1 MSPQAGFILQEEIR
15 PRLISAIPNSVSFIA
30 PEDAEELVQDG
41 VAMAAKMIHNAENNG
56 KKVVRSPSSIRGN
69 QGNRGK
75 EVTAGNIAYYTI
87 QKLKCGRRSTGFS
100 VADTMATGT
109 QINGRTRLTSL
120 DDVASGDEHNGE
132 EVFEFHDVLASG
144 EEDPGIKAARKMDW
158 DSFMGGLSERD
169 KAIIHC
175 IVEGEPLATLA
186 RKRHLNN
193 STIMYHKERLGK
205 AIAEYM
211 GCEILVDIQRRPG
224 WKNNINCTR
233 ERLACREERR
243 RL

>member
-1 MSPQAGFILQEEIR
+1 MSPQAGFILQEEVR

-41 VAMAAKMIHNAENNG
+41 VAMAAKMMHNAENNG
-56 KKVVRSPSSIRGN
+56 KKVVRSPSS
-69 QGNRGK
+69 NRENKGK

-109 QINGRTRLTSL
+109 QINGRSRLDSMEQV
-120 DDVASGDEHNGE
+120 VAEDESGGE
-132 EVFEFHDVLASG
+132 IFELHDVLASN
-144 EEDPGIKAARKMDW
+144 EEDPATKACRKMDW
-158 DSFMGGLSERD
+158 DSFMGGLSDRD

-175 IVEGEPLATLA
+175 IVEGEPLASLA

-193 STIMYHKERLGK
+193 STLMYHKERLAK

-211 GCEILVDIQRRPG
+211 GCEILIDIQRRPG